1 MKDFLCILVC
11 FFIIL
16 CLFMVVVYYTGAFW
30 VKVFKFVYRFSE
42 KYWREILAL
51 HKDCYLLCR
60 YNNRNTYV
68 LSLVNRALKVKQGE
82 TTR

>member
-42 KYWREILAL
+42 KYWLYIRIVIYCVGIIIEILM
-51 HKDCYLLCR
+51 CSRLLI
-60 YNNRNTYV
+60 
-68 LSLVNRALKVKQGE
+68 GH
-82 TTR
+82 